1 MVQSEEY
8 DPYEVAKQLYPDLP
22 QGFPYDNFDL
32 EELILPPGDDMG
44 IKSDDDDVR
53 DEDVQTQSGFG
64 SCIGEGGGDSGAT
77 QLSYLSGRLLTM

>member
-1 MVQSEEY
+1 MVQSEEFDVY
-8 DPYEVAKQLYPDLP
+8 DVAKQLFPDLP

-44 IKSDDDDVR
+44 IKSDDDDVK

-64 SCIGEGGGDSGAT
+64 SCVGEGGGVSGAPVLGFLT
-77 QLSYLSGRLLTM
+77 EQLLTA